1 MLVTPSVGL
10 PWGVASHAVEFTNY
24 YNQYPFPLK
33 SFTICLMRLIILLLI
48 IIRYSTLYNVD

>member
-1 MLVTPSVGL
+1 MLVPPSVSL

-33 SFTICLMRLIILLLI
+33 SFTICLMSYYSPLNNHSLLNI
-48 IIRYSTLYNVD
+48 VQC